1 MDSAEIT
8 LLTHSLRGLLAS
20 APDDLDHAL
29 AELGWAEVV
38 AADPDAAAMLLLT
51 EHGRALAATPVLD
64 SIVLPVLG
72 VGRAVCY
79 PLPDH
84 GSTPS
89 STPDDIH
96 GIVLR
101 RPAVGTDIV
110 VAVAGSGGVGLTV
123 VAAGDLHFVPID
135 GIDPS
140 LGWFIARGTPAA
152 ADVRSGERWADAVVA
167 AHRALA
173 AEIIGV
179 AEQALQLAIEHTSS
193 RRQFGAPIA
202 AFQAVRHRLADGE
215 VALSGA
221 RALLVA
227 AFDDGPDH
235 ALAARAAKAQ
245 AARAHDLI
253 SASALQVC
261 GAIGA
266 TMEHPLHR
274 YVARG
279 FALDALLDS
288 GPRLVREI
296 GAQVLHTGDTP
307 RLVEV

>member
-1 MDSAEIT
+1 VDSAEIA
-8 LLTHSLRGLLAS
+8 LLANSLRGLLAS
-20 APDDLDHAL
+20 APRNLDESL
-29 AELGWAEVV
+29 ADLGWDEVV
-38 AADPDAAAMLLLT
+38 AADPATATTLLFN
-51 EHGRALAATPVLD
+51 EHGRALASTAVLD

-72 VGRAVCY
+72 VGDAVCY
-79 PLPDH
+79 PSAEN

-89 STPDDIH
+89 STLGRVS
-96 GIVLR
+96 GIVLG
-101 RPAVGTDIV
+101 RPAVEADIV
-110 VAVAGSGGVGLTV
+110 VPVTVSGGVGLAG
-123 VAAGDLHFVPID
+123 VAAADLEYVPIA

-140 LGWFIARGTPAA
+140 LGWLVAHGAA
-152 ADVRSGERWADAVVA
+152 PTDVQPDERWADAVVA

-173 AEIIGV
+173 AELIGV
-179 AEQALQLAIEHTSS
+179 AERALQLAIEHTSS

-221 RALLVA
+221 RALLAA
-227 AFDDGPDH
+227 AFADGPDRTM
-235 ALAARAAKAQ
+235 AARAAKAQ
-245 AARAHDLI
+245 AGRAHDLI

-288 GPRLVREI
+288 WSRLVLAI
-296 GAQVLHTGDTP
+296 GRQVLRTGDTP